1 VGSLSQFEE
10 YAGPLLRGQL
20 SAGKGV
26 GGIGFFKAVEDADY
40 FLHNLILLRLFDC
53 FVAEGLGSRER
64 RRGEIVEEVS
74 RNAAAIRFERFRGFH
89 RRRLAQVNR
98 WPSSQVVHEGV

>member
-26 GGIGFFKAVEDADY
+26 GGIGFLKTVEDADY
-40 FLHNLILLRLFDC
+40 FLHNLILLWLFDGS
-53 FVAEGLGSRER
+53 VAGLGSCER
-64 RRGEIVEEVS
+64 RSADGHPEGQNISAKRMALQKGGIPTQPRGENRASPS
-74 RNAAAIRFERFRGFH
+74 RK
-89 RRRLAQVNR
+89 RRDR
-98 WPSSQVVHEGV
+98 

>member
-26 GGIGFFKAVEDADY
+26 GVIGFLKTVEDADY
-40 FLHNLILLRLFDC
+40 FLHILILLW
-53 FVAEGLGSRER
+53 FVRWL
-64 RRGEIVEEVS
+64 RRGAQFL
-74 RNAAAIRFERFRGFH
+74 RAKERGW
-89 RRRLAQVNR
+89 RLLV
-98 WPSSQVVHEGV
+98 G

>member
-26 GGIGFFKAVEDADY
+26 GGIGFLKTVEDADY
-40 FLHNLILLRLFDC
+40 FLHNFILLWLFDC
-53 FVAEGLGSRER
+53 CVVGLSSCEAKER
-64 RRGEIVEEVS
+64 GW
-74 RNAAAIRFERFRGFH
+74 
-89 RRRLAQVNR
+89 RLLV
-98 WPSSQVVHEGV
+98 G